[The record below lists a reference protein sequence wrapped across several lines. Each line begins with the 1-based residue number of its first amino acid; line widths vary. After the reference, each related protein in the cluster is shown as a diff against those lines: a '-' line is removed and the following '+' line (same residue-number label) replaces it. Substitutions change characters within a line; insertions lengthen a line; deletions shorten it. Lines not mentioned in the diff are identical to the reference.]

1 MVIKIFKVKL
11 AASLGMTNILIL
23 TILTATLKRF
33 MDIGTFPPRL
43 LVAKDIE

>member
-23 TILTATLKRF
+23 TITATLKRF